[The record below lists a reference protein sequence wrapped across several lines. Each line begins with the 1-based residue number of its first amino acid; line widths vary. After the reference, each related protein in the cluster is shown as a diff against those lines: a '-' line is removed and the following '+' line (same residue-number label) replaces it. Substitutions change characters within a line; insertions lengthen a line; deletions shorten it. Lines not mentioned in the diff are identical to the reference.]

1 MNSTVKLAKYFKEV
15 LTNEPLSK
23 HTTLAIGGP
32 ASIFIK
38 VKLDTELISAINIA
52 KELKVRFLV
61 IGDGSDLLI
70 TDKGYDGLVISNE
83 IIGIKETQGKFIV
96 KAGTPLQKL
105 VDLVSEK
112 GYAGLEKMTGIP
124 GSVGGA
130 IYGNAGAYGQ
140 TVSDNISRVKAFD
153 GKELKWLTLDECR
166 FNYRE
171 SIFKKNKWTILEGV
185 FDFKVKSEA
194 KILKKIKDETLS
206 LRLAKYKPGLKCP
219 GSYFKNILASDLTPR
234 QLAKIPR
241 EKIVYG
247 KVPAG
252 YLLEAVGAKGKK
264 RGKILIADYHAN
276 LFINTGGGN
285 ASDFYKL
292 AQKYAD
298 KVEEKFSIRLEPEVQ
313 LIGF

>member
-1 MNSTVKLAKYFKEV
+1 MNNTAKLAKYFKEV

-38 VKLDTELISAINIA
+38 VKLDTELISAINKA

-83 IIGIKETQGKFIV
+83 IIGIKATRGKFIV

-171 SIFKKNKWTILEGV
+171 SIFKRNKWTILEGV

-219 GSYFKNILASDLTPR
+219 GSYFKNILASDLTPE